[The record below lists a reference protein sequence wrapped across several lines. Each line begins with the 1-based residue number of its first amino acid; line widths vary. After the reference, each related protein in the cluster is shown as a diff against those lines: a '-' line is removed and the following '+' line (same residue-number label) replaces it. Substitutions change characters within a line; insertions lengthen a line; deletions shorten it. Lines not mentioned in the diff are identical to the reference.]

1 MWGESLALD
10 SGPGGHSERVE
21 LDADAQVQLAT
32 VYEQGPGVRRLQ
44 SNLTRLMRR
53 AVMAQADGS
62 THIRVSAENLT
73 EWLTPPRPPGTVG
86 FRHGDGHPT
95 KGKGLYGAL

>member
-1 MWGESLALD
+1 
-10 SGPGGHSERVE
+10 
-21 LDADAQVQLAT
+21 
-32 VYEQGPGVRRLQ
+32 
-44 SNLTRLMRR
+44 MRR